1 METKSE
7 TPAPPTPDAPAPQP
21 EKIVEKENNNTEQDL
36 DLLKE
41 ELPSKDPS
49 LEDDLSIFD
58 QKTSEQ
64 EEPEVEI
71 LPETSFKQPLDTNE
85 RKHYEKILKANRET
99 IGSLRKQLQTA
110 LNDYEAL
117 KANLET
123 TTDK

>member
-1 METKSE
+1 M
-7 TPAPPTPDAPAPQP
+7 
-21 EKIVEKENNNTEQDL
+21 
-36 DLLKE
+36 LKE